1 MWPSSRFFPFLIFLL
16 LALPHHLEAS
26 TSLGQTS
33 IEAYIKSLEQ
43 VGQLGERLRA
53 QGKQSF
59 LEREISP
66 RSGETFDPHARGVRA
81 LQRESVDDYN
91 ELSSIVR
98 QHGFTSA
105 ESWALIGDRVVL
117 AYGAIKAEAESPE
130 ILLLAQQMQNMN
142 PQMLQLMPPEL
153 RVQMEQ
159 AVSIARTLALVSTA
173 DKNSVRPYI
182 GKLDQLFSQP

>member
-1 MWPSSRFFPFLIFLL
+1 MWPSSKFVPFLLLLL
-16 LALPHHLEAS
+16 LALPPHLEAS

-33 IEAYIKSLEQ
+33 IEAYITSLEQ
-43 VGQLGERLRA
+43 VSQLGERLRA
-53 QGKQSF
+53 EGKQSF

-66 RSGETFDPHARGVRA
+66 RSGEPFDPHARGVRA
-81 LQRESVDDYN
+81 LQRESVDDYS
-91 ELSSIVR
+91 ELSRIVR
-98 QHGFTSA
+98 QYGFTSA

-159 AVSIARTLALVSTA
+159 AVSIARTLAQVSTA
-173 DKNSVRPYI
+173 DKTSVRPYV